1 MAKLEGMMNGQMTK
15 DRQAGSWAFRL
26 CRARRRSPERPKT
39 GAGFGIRHSCF
50 VISWRVILIVVAQT
64 CIAALAHAQSP
75 NMIGSWKVDI
85 TFMNGESR
93 SLRFDAQGAGKGS
106 FLLLDPRLKVWGP
119 GKPSEA
125 KWTQGEGNSVTF
137 SGPVEFLI
145 GNVGR
150 DAGTLLFKG
159 KFETDGS
166 ISGEV
171 EFSSLVGG
179 QPSKNGTFKAIRAP
193 SG

>member
-1 MAKLEGMMNGQMTK
+1 
-15 DRQAGSWAFRL
+15 
-26 CRARRRSPERPKT
+26 
-39 GAGFGIRHSCF
+39 
-50 VISWRVILIVVAQT
+50 
-64 CIAALAHAQSP
+64 
-75 NMIGSWKVDI
+75 MIGSWKVDI

-106 FLLLDPRLKVWGP
+106 FLLLDPRSKVWGS

-125 KWTQGEGNSVTF
+125 KWTKGEGNSVTF

-150 DAGTLLFKG
+150 DAGTLVFKG
-159 KFETDGS
+159 KFEADGS

-171 EFSSLVGG
+171 EFSSLIGG
-179 QPSKNGTFKAIRAP
+179 QPAKHGTFKATRAP

>member
-1 MAKLEGMMNGQMTK
+1 MTKLEGMTNGQMTK
-15 DRQAGSWAFRL
+15 SCQAAPWAFRL
-26 CRARRRSPERPKT
+26 CLARHRSPERRKT
-39 GAGFGIRHSCF
+39 GVSFAIRRSRL
-50 VISWRVILIVVAQT
+50 VISCRVTLMVVAQT
-64 CIAALAHAQSP
+64 CIVALAHAESP
-75 NMIGSWKVDI
+75 NMIGSWNVEI
-85 TFMNGESR
+85 AFMNGESR

-150 DAGTLLFKG
+150 DAGTLSFKG

-166 ISGEV
+166 IRGEV

-179 QPSKNGTFKAIRAP
+179 QASKHGTFKATRAP

>member
-15 DRQAGSWAFRL
+15 DPEAGSWAFRPCL
-26 CRARRRSPERPKT
+26 ARRRSPERLKT
-39 GAGFGIRHSCF
+39 GAAFDIRHSCF
-50 VISWRVILIVVAQT
+50 VISCRVILIVVAQT

-106 FLLLDPRLKVWGP
+106 FLLLDPRSKVWGP

-125 KWTQGEGNSVTF
+125 KWTKGEGNSVTF

-150 DAGTLLFKG
+150 DAGTLVFKG
-159 KFETDGS
+159 KFEADGS

-179 QPSKNGTFKAIRAP
+179 QSSKHGTFKATRAP

>member
-1 MAKLEGMMNGQMTK
+1 MTK
-15 DRQAGSWAFRL
+15 DPEAGSWAFRPCL
-26 CRARRRSPERPKT
+26 ARRRSPDRLKT
-39 GAGFGIRHSCF
+39 GADIRHSCF

-64 CIAALAHAQSP
+64 CIAALSHAQSP

-93 SLRFDAQGAGKGS
+93 SLRFDAQDAGKGS
-106 FLLLDPRLKVWGP
+106 FLLLDPRSKVWGP

-125 KWTQGEGNSVTF
+125 KWTKGEGNSVTF

-150 DAGTLLFKG
+150 DAGTLVFKG
-159 KFETDGS
+159 KFEADGS

-179 QPSKNGTFKAIRAP
+179 QSSKHGTFKATRAP